1 MASLAG
7 LAYQGFWWLSKG
19 LLLLLYGGRPS
30 RLRDQLEAAGMRI
43 YPEAYLSLVGLFLIA
58 TSALAVAVIALM
70 GLFPLALLP
79 VMVLLVGYALP
90 SIKAQDRASKLDVEA
105 PFVAAY
111 VSVMATGGVS
121 PYASLKRLKNCD
133 LLPNTVKMA
142 KQIEVDVLLKGL
154 DPVAAIERS
163 SEKLP
168 SKEYKEFLTGYTY
181 TLRTGGDVVHYLM
194 ARTEVMFRDLATK
207 LKAFGERAAVL
218 LESYIAIAIL
228 SMLGLSIAFLTSIAF
243 QGFFQGGFTTESFLM
258 FSYIIMP
265 ILSML
270 FIYLADISS
279 LHEPVYETAPYKVYA
294 ATMPI
299 TFFLVMVMFLP
310 FLMPELTVAMPIAK
324 PFKDFLTSLRGLLS
338 LDRGVE
344 PAIGLGIALIV
355 GTIPA
360 MAAHDYYERK
370 RGKALVYEV
379 TNFLRDLTE
388 ARKTGASPE
397 ACVTQLSSRPYG
409 ALTKHLRVVAR
420 QLRWGMP
427 FRVVYET
434 LKKKVRSW
442 MALINLYL
450 LVDAI
455 EVGGGSPET
464 LETMARFG
472 EMQAS
477 LEKEK
482 MAALRP
488 LMVMPYIG
496 AALMVFSTMM
506 TVYFMHS
513 AVMTMARVPVPF
525 AQLLSTIAPA
535 LVLLSY
541 IMGLVTGKLSKGAV
555 SAGFKHAIVLTVIA
569 VATIVIMPTLRIA
582 MPF

>member
-1 MASLAG
+1 VASIAG
-7 LAYQGFWWLSKG
+7 LAYQGLWWLSKG

-43 YPEAYLSLVGLFLIA
+43 YPEAYLSLVGLLLIVM
-58 TSALAVAVIALM
+58 SALAAVLIVLT

-79 VMVLLVGYALP
+79 VVVLLVGYALP

-111 VSVMATGGVS
+111 VSVMATGGMS
-121 PYASLKRLKNCD
+121 PYASLKRLKSCD
-133 LLPNTVKMA
+133 LLPNTAKMA
-142 KQIEVDVLLKGL
+142 KQMEVDVLLKGL

-163 SEKLP
+163 AEKLP

-181 TLRTGGDVVHYLM
+181 TLRTGGDVIHYLM
-194 ARTEVMFRDLATK
+194 TRTEVMFRDLATK
-207 LKAFGERAAVL
+207 LKAFGERAAIL
-218 LESYIAIAIL
+218 LESYIAIVIL
-228 SMLGLSIAFLTSIAF
+228 STLGLSIAFLTSMAF
-243 QGFFQGGFTTESFLM
+243 QGFFQGGLTTESFLM

-279 LHEPVYETAPYKVYA
+279 FQEPVYETAPYKVYA

-324 PFKDFLTSLRGLLS
+324 PFKDLLTSLRELLG

-344 PAIGLGIALIV
+344 PAIGLGIALII

-360 MAAHDYYERK
+360 MVAHDYYERR

-409 ALTKHLRVVAR
+409 AFTKHLRVVAR

-434 LKKKVRSW
+434 LRKRIRSW

-477 LEKEK
+477 LEKER

-488 LMVMPYIG
+488 LMIMPYIG
-496 AALMVFSTMM
+496 AALMVFSTMI

-525 AQLLSTIAPA
+525 AQLISTIAPS
-535 LVLLSY
+535 LVLMSY
-541 IMGLVTGKLSKGAV
+541 IMGLVTGKTSKGTV
-555 SAGFKHAIVLTVIA
+555 SAGFKHAVVLTIIA
-569 VATIVIMPTLRIA
+569 LVTIVIMPVLKIA

>member
-1 MASLAG
+1 VASIAG
-7 LAYQGFWWLSKG
+7 LAYQGLWWLSKG

-43 YPEAYLSLVGLFLIA
+43 YPEAYLSLVGLLLIVM
-58 TSALAVAVIALM
+58 SALAAVLIVLT

-79 VMVLLVGYALP
+79 VVVLLVGYALP

-111 VSVMATGGVS
+111 VSVMATGGMS
-121 PYASLKRLKNCD
+121 PYASLKRLKSCD
-133 LLPNTVKMA
+133 LLPNTAKMA
-142 KQIEVDVLLKGL
+142 KQMEVDVLLKGL

-163 SEKLP
+163 AEKLP

-181 TLRTGGDVVHYLM
+181 TLRTGGDVIHYLM
-194 ARTEVMFRDLATK
+194 TRTEVMFRDLATK
-207 LKAFGERAAVL
+207 LKAFGERAAIL
-218 LESYIAIAIL
+218 LESYIAIVIL
-228 SMLGLSIAFLTSIAF
+228 STLGLSIAFLTSMAF
-243 QGFFQGGFTTESFLM
+243 QGYFQGGLTTESFLM

-279 LHEPVYETAPYKVYA
+279 FQEPVYETAPYKVYA

-324 PFKDFLTSLRGLLS
+324 PFKDLLTSLRELLG

-344 PAIGLGIALIV
+344 PAIGLGIALII

-360 MAAHDYYERK
+360 MVAHDYYERR

-409 ALTKHLRVVAR
+409 AFTKHLRVVAR

-434 LKKKVRSW
+434 LRKRIRSW

-477 LEKEK
+477 LEKER

-488 LMVMPYIG
+488 LMIMPYIG
-496 AALMVFSTMM
+496 AALMVFSTMI

-525 AQLLSTIAPA
+525 AQLISTIAPS
-535 LVLLSY
+535 LVLMSY
-541 IMGLVTGKLSKGAV
+541 IMGLVTGKTSKGTV
-555 SAGFKHAIVLTVIA
+555 SAGFKHAVVLTIIA
-569 VATIVIMPTLRIA
+569 LVTIVIMPVLKIA

>member
-1 MASLAG
+1 
-7 LAYQGFWWLSKG
+7 
-19 LLLLLYGGRPS
+19 
-30 RLRDQLEAAGMRI
+30 
-43 YPEAYLSLVGLFLIA
+43 
-58 TSALAVAVIALM
+58 
-70 GLFPLALLP
+70 
-79 VMVLLVGYALP
+79 MV
-90 SIKAQDRASKLDVEA
+90 
-105 PFVAAY
+105 
-111 VSVMATGGVS
+111 
-121 PYASLKRLKNCD
+121 
-133 LLPNTVKMA
+133 
-142 KQIEVDVLLKGL
+142 
-154 DPVAAIERS
+154 
-163 SEKLP
+163 
-168 SKEYKEFLTGYTY
+168 
-181 TLRTGGDVVHYLM
+181 
-194 ARTEVMFRDLATK
+194 
-207 LKAFGERAAVL
+207 
-218 LESYIAIAIL
+218 
-228 SMLGLSIAFLTSIAF
+228 
-243 QGFFQGGFTTESFLM
+243 
-258 FSYIIMP
+258 
-265 ILSML
+265 

-279 LHEPVYETAPYKVYA
+279 FQEPVYETAPYKVYA

-324 PFKDFLTSLRGLLS
+324 PFKDLLTSLRELLGL
-338 LDRGVE
+338 DKGVE
-344 PAIGLGIALIV
+344 PAIGLGIALII

-360 MAAHDYYERK
+360 MVAHDYYERR

-409 ALTKHLRVVAR
+409 AFTKHLRVVAR

-434 LKKKVRSW
+434 LRKRIRSW

-477 LEKEK
+477 LEKER

-488 LMVMPYIG
+488 LMIMPYIG
-496 AALMVFSTMM
+496 AALMVFSTMI

-525 AQLLSTIAPA
+525 AQLISTIAPS
-535 LVLLSY
+535 LVLMSY
-541 IMGLVTGKLSKGAV
+541 IMGLVTGKTSKGAV
-555 SAGFKHAIVLTVIA
+555 SAGFKHAVVLTIIA
-569 VATIVIMPTLRIA
+569 LVTIVIMPVLKIA

>member
-1 MASLAG
+1 MASIAG
-7 LAYQGFWWLSKG
+7 LAYQGLWWLSKG

-43 YPEAYLSLVGLFLIA
+43 YPEAYLSLVGLLLIV
-58 TSALAVAVIALM
+58 TSALAAVLIVLT

-79 VMVLLVGYALP
+79 VVVLLVGHALP

-111 VSVMATGGVS
+111 VSVMATGGTS
-121 PYASLKRLKNCD
+121 PYASLKRLKSCD
-133 LLPNTVKMA
+133 ILPNTAKMA
-142 KQIEVDVLLKGL
+142 KQMEVDVLLKGL

-163 SEKLP
+163 AEKLP

-181 TLRTGGDVVHYLM
+181 TLRTGGDVIHYLM
-194 ARTEVMFRDLATK
+194 TRTEVMFRDLATK
-207 LKAFGERAAVL
+207 LKAFGERAAIL
-218 LESYIAIAIL
+218 LESYIAIVIL
-228 SMLGLSIAFLTSIAF
+228 STLGLSIAFLTSIAF

-258 FSYIIMP
+258 YSYIIMP
-265 ILSML
+265 ILSVV

-279 LHEPVYETAPYKVYA
+279 FQEPVYETAPYKVYA

-310 FLMPELTVAMPIAK
+310 FVIPELTVAMPIAK
-324 PFKDFLTSLRGLLS
+324 TFKDFLTSLRELLG

-344 PAIGLGIALIV
+344 PAIGLGIALVV

-360 MAAHDYYERK
+360 MVAHDYYERR

-379 TNFLRDLTE
+379 TNFLRDFTE

-397 ACVTQLSSRPYG
+397 ACVIQLSSRPYG
-409 ALTKHLRVVAR
+409 AFTKHLKVVAR
-420 QLRWGMP
+420 QLRWGFP

-434 LKKKVRSW
+434 LKKRIRSW

-477 LEKEK
+477 LEKER

-488 LMVMPYIG
+488 LMIMPYIG
-496 AALMVFSTMM
+496 AALMVFSTMI

-525 AQLLSTIAPA
+525 AQLTSTIAPT
-535 LVLLSY
+535 LVLTSY
-541 IMGLVTGKLSKGAV
+541 IMGLVTGKTGKGAV
-555 SAGFKHAIVLTVIA
+555 SAGFKHAVVLTIIA
-569 VATIVIMPTLRIA
+569 LVTIVIMPMLKIA

>member
-1 MASLAG
+1 MASIAG
-7 LAYQGFWWLSKG
+7 LAYQGFWWLSRG
-19 LLLLLYGGRPS
+19 LVWLLYGGKTS

-43 YPEAYLSLVGLFLIA
+43 YPEAYLSMVGFFLVV
-58 TSALAVAVIALM
+58 TSSLAAIAVAFT
-70 GLFPLALLP
+70 GLFPVSLLP
-79 VMVLLVGYALP
+79 VMVLLIGYALP
-90 SIKAQDRASKLDVEA
+90 SIRAQDRASKLDVEA

-111 VSVMATGGVS
+111 VSVMATGGMS
-121 PYASLKRLKNCD
+121 PYASLKRLKSCD
-133 LLPNTVKMA
+133 LLPNTAKMA
-142 KQIEVDVLLKGL
+142 KRMEVDVLLRGL
-154 DPVAAIERS
+154 DPVAAIEKS
-163 SEKLP
+163 AEKLP
-168 SKEYKEFLTGYTY
+168 SKEYKEFLIGYTY

-194 ARTEVMFRDLATK
+194 TRTEVMFRDLATK

-228 SMLGLSIAFLTSIAF
+228 STLGLSIAFLTSMAF
-243 QGFFQGGFTTESFLM
+243 AGFFQGGFTAESYLLY
-258 FSYIIMP
+258 SYIIMP
-265 ILSML
+265 VLSIL
-270 FIYLADISS
+270 FIYLADLSS
-279 LHEPVYETAPYKVYA
+279 FQEPVYETAPYKVYA
-294 ATMPI
+294 ATMPL
-299 TFFLVMVMFLP
+299 TFFLVIVMFLP
-310 FLMPELTVAMPIAK
+310 FLVPELTAAMPIAK
-324 PFKDFLTSLRGLLS
+324 PFKNLLTSFRELLG

-344 PAIGLGIALIV
+344 PAIGLGIALVV

-360 MAAHDYYERK
+360 MVAHDYYEKR
-370 RGKALVYEV
+370 RGKGLVYEV

-397 ACVTQLSSRPYG
+397 ACVAQLSNRSYG
-409 ALTKHLRVVAR
+409 AFTKHLRIVAR

-434 LKKKVRSW
+434 LKRRISSW

-464 LETMARFG
+464 LETMAKFG

-477 LEKEK
+477 LEKER
-482 MAALRP
+482 MAILRP
-488 LMVMPYIG
+488 LMIMPYIG
-496 AALMVFSTMM
+496 AALMVFSTLV
-506 TVYFMHS
+506 TVYFMYS

-525 AQLLSTIAPA
+525 AQLLSTIAPT

-541 IMGLVTGKLSKGAV
+541 IMGLVTGKVSKGAV
-555 SAGFKHAIVLTVIA
+555 SAGFKHAIVLTIIA
-569 VATIVIMPTLRIA
+569 MATTVVMPMLRIA

>member
-1 MASLAG
+1 MASIAG

-19 LLLLLYGGRPS
+19 LMWLLYGGRPS
-30 RLRDQLEAAGMRI
+30 RLRDHLEAAGMRI
-43 YPEAYLSLVGLFLIA
+43 YPEAYLSIVGLFLVV
-58 TSALAVAVIALM
+58 TSASAAVVVVLTGFFPLVLLPVIALLM
-70 GLFPLALLP
+70 
-79 VMVLLVGYALP
+79 GYALP

-111 VSVMATGGVS
+111 VSVMATGGMS
-121 PYASLKRLKNCD
+121 PYASLKRLKGCD
-133 LLPNTVKMA
+133 LLPNTAKTA
-142 KQIEVDVLLKGL
+142 KQMEVDVLLKGL
-154 DPVAAIERS
+154 DPVAAIEKS
-163 SEKLP
+163 AEKLP

-181 TLRTGGDVVHYLM
+181 TLRTGGDVIHYLM
-194 ARTEVMFRDLATK
+194 TRTEVMFRDLATK
-207 LKAFGERAAVL
+207 LKAFGERAAIL
-218 LESYIAIAIL
+218 LESYIAIVIL
-228 SMLGLSIAFLTSIAF
+228 STLGLSIAFLTSMAF

-258 FSYIIMP
+258 YSYIVMP
-265 ILSML
+265 ILSIV
-270 FIYLADISS
+270 FIYMADLSS
-279 LHEPVYETAPYKVYA
+279 FQEPVYETAPYKVYA

-299 TFFLVMVMFLP
+299 TFFLVLVMFLP
-310 FLMPELTVAMPIAK
+310 FVIPELAVAMPIAK
-324 PFKDFLTSLRGLLS
+324 TFKDFLTSFRELLG

-344 PAIGLGIALIV
+344 PAIGLGVALVV

-360 MAAHDYYERK
+360 MVAHDYYERR
-370 RGKALVYEV
+370 RGKGLVYEV

-409 ALTKHLRVVAR
+409 AFTKHLRIVAR

-434 LKKKVRSW
+434 LRRRISSW

-477 LEKEK
+477 LEKER

-488 LMVMPYIG
+488 LMIMPYIG
-496 AALMVFSTMM
+496 AALMVFSTMI

-525 AQLLSTIAPA
+525 AQLISTIAPS
-535 LVLLSY
+535 LVLMSY
-541 IMGLVTGKLSKGAV
+541 IMGLVTGKTSKGAV
-555 SAGFKHAIVLTVIA
+555 SAGFKHAIVLTIIA
-569 VATIVIMPTLRIA
+569 LVTIVVMPMLRIA